1 MTFPQTTVPLK
12 VRVSIFLLG
21 RQKTASGETEGQLQQ
36 EPKTQKADAYEKVQE
51 HFKQSKSAEGISL
64 DRVSYYDPY
73 F

>member
-36 EPKTQKADAYEKVQE
+36 EPTTQKADEKV
-51 HFKQSKSAEGISL
+51 
-64 DRVSYYDPY
+64 
-73 F
+73 

>member
-36 EPKTQKADAYEKVQE
+36 EPKTQKADEKV
-51 HFKQSKSAEGISL
+51 
-64 DRVSYYDPY
+64 
-73 F
+73 